1 MKKLTLSA
9 LTVALTFAEGTETV
23 TGGAIVDITGLSMT
37 TALGDTFSTPWA
49 NVVTGATNTWT
60 EVNAA

>member
-1 MKKLTLSA
+1 M
-9 LTVALTFAEGTETV
+9 ALTFAQGTETV
-23 TGGAIVDITGLSMT
+23 TGGAIVDITGLSMS
-37 TALGDTFSTPWA
+37 TALGDPFSTPWA